1 MDAIDQLHKQGQSIW
16 YDNIQRRLLE
26 NGEMAQLIA
35 QGDIRGV
42 TSNPSIFHNAI
53 SQSHDY
59 DAALKPM
66 AWSGWSAEEIFYQL
80 ALEDIRA
87 AADLFMPLYKQSKG
101 ADGYVSM
108 EVSPYLARDTQGTI
122 SEAKRLWD
130 LVNRPNLMVK
140 IPATAQG
147 IEAINKSIAAGIN
160 INVTLIFSLDRYKQV
175 MEAYLSGLEER
186 VAQGLPI
193 GTIASVASFF
203 VSRVDSKIDSQLQ
216 ALLKNEAPKA
226 EQAAQLLGK
235 AAIANARLAYVLFR
249 QTFNTDRFSRLQKQG
264 ARYQRPLWAS
274 TSTKN
279 PAYRDVMYVEDLI
292 GPDTVNTVPPQTL
305 DAFRDHGHAEITLQ
319 DEASD
324 STQLLEKVESLGI
337 SMKQVTQQLEEE
349 GVKAFSDAFNALL
362 KTISER
368 TNIAQNELGSLQ
380 KPAQA

>member
-1 MDAIDQLHKQGQSIW
+1 MNAINQLHKLGQSIW

-53 SQSHDY
+53 SRSNDY
-59 DAALKPM
+59 DAALKSM
-66 AWSGWSAEEIFYQL
+66 AWSSLSTEEMFYQL
-80 ALEDIRA
+80 ALKDIRA
-87 AADLFMPLYKQSKG
+87 AADLFLPLYKQSNG

-108 EVSPYLARDTQGTI
+108 EVSPYLARDTAGTI

-186 VAQGLPI
+186 VAQRLPI
-193 GTIASVASFF
+193 NTIASVASFF
-203 VSRVDSKIDSQLQ
+203 VSRVDSKVDGQLQ
-216 ALLKNEAPKA
+216 ALIKNEGPVSD
-226 EQAAQLLGK
+226 QATQLLGK

-249 QTFNTDRFSRLQKQG
+249 QTFGTDRFNQLQKHG
-264 ARYQRPLWAS
+264 ARFQRPLWAS

-319 DEASD
+319 DQSSD

-337 SMKQVTQQLEEE
+337 SMQQVTQQLEEE
-349 GVKAFSDAFNALL
+349 GVKAFSDAFDALL
-362 KTISER
+362 KTISDR

>member
-1 MDAIDQLHKQGQSIW
+1 MNAINQLHKLGQSIW

-53 SQSHDY
+53 SRSNDY
-59 DAALKPM
+59 DAALKSM
-66 AWSGWSAEEIFYQL
+66 AWSSLSTEEMFYQL

-87 AADLFMPLYKQSKG
+87 AADLFLPLYKQSNG

-108 EVSPYLARDTQGTI
+108 EVSPYLARDTAGTI

-186 VAQGLPI
+186 VTQGLPI
-193 GTIASVASFF
+193 DTIASVASFF
-203 VSRVDSKIDSQLQ
+203 VSRVDSKVDGQLQ
-216 ALLKNEAPKA
+216 ALIKNEGPVSD
-226 EQAAQLLGK
+226 QATQLLGK

-249 QTFNTDRFSRLQKQG
+249 QTFGTERFNRLQKHG
-264 ARYQRPLWAS
+264 ARFQRPLWAS

>member
-1 MDAIDQLHKQGQSIW
+1 MNAINQLHKLGQSIW

-26 NGEMAQLIA
+26 KGEMAQLIS

-53 SQSHDY
+53 SRSNDY
-59 DAALKPM
+59 DAALKSM
-66 AWSGWSAEEIFYQL
+66 AWSSLSTEEMFYQL
-80 ALEDIRA
+80 ALKDIRA
-87 AADLFMPLYKQSKG
+87 AADLFLPLYKQSNG

-108 EVSPYLARDTQGTI
+108 EVSPYLARDTAGTI

-186 VAQGLPI
+186 VAQRLPI
-193 GTIASVASFF
+193 NTIASVASFF
-203 VSRVDSKIDSQLQ
+203 VSRVDSKVDGQLQ
-216 ALLKNEAPKA
+216 ALIKNEGPVSD
-226 EQAAQLLGK
+226 QATQLLGK

-249 QTFNTDRFSRLQKQG
+249 QTFGTDRFNQLQKHG
-264 ARYQRPLWAS
+264 ARFQRPLWAS

-319 DEASD
+319 DQSSD

-337 SMKQVTQQLEEE
+337 SMQQVTQQLEEE
-349 GVKAFSDAFNALL
+349 GVKAFSDAFDALL
-362 KTISER
+362 KTISDR